1 LYIFNKNEKI
11 GLTFSLLSAIMLNEE
26 TETKMCKL
34 GLTDEQILATET
46 SDKAF
51 EILSE
56 RYTKRV
62 IAAARTFSHGSGI
75 YGDLDDLIQEGLIA
89 LFRATL
95 TYDESKGAKFSTY
108 AYACIRNRISDAANK
123 EAAQTPA
130 AWKQAAELANE
141 YGGSVAEAPDFIAMS
156 NELHGFRDILSEAA
170 ENLTKLEQSV
180 LTLRRDDVSYAD
192 IAKLLGI
199 SEKSV
204 GNALYRAK
212 RKLLKYLQN

>member
-1 LYIFNKNEKI
+1 
-11 GLTFSLLSAIMLNEE
+11 MLNEE
-26 TETKMCKL
+26 SESEMCKTC
-34 GLTDEQILATET
+34 LTDEQILASET

-95 TYDESKGAKFSTY
+95 TYDETKGAKFSTY

-123 EAAQTPA
+123 EAAQFEY
-130 AWKQAAELANE
+130 AWKVNVELAE
-141 YGGSVAEAPDFIAMS
+141 QYGIPVTTEMPDFIAMS
-156 NELHGFRDILSEAA
+156 NELHGFRDMLSEAA

-180 LTLRRDDVSYAD
+180 LSLRRDDVSYAD

-212 RKLLKYLQN
+212 RKLIKYLQN